1 MAVMFT
7 ALILISASPC
17 SMVSSWFYHL
27 DILRNSHNANTY
39 NPAIKWQQLI

>member
-7 ALILISASPC
+7 ALILISESPC

-27 DILRNSHNANTY
+27 DILYSHNANT
-39 NPAIKWQQLI
+39 NNLQ